1 MTALPHETLGERHFP
16 RIIASSNHFAEGDAM
31 HVLLV
36 MTGGVLQL
44 AVFVL
49 FGWLWGGSSAAMAS
63 AARWFI
69 PLWCL
74 VAAANMW
81 VGVAHAGYTARQ
93 EFPILLLNIAVPAV
107 IAALLAWRL
116 SHGS

>member
-1 MTALPHETLGERHFP
+1 
-16 RIIASSNHFAEGDAM
+16 M

-36 MTGGVLQL
+36 ITGGVLQL

-49 FGWLWGGSSAAMAS
+49 FGWLWGGSSAAMS
-63 AARWFI
+63 LAAKCFI
-69 PLWCL
+69 PLWCV
-74 VAAANMW
+74 VAAVNMW

-93 EFPILLLNIAVPAV
+93 ELPILLLNIALPAAV
-107 IAALLAWRL
+107 AAVLSWRL